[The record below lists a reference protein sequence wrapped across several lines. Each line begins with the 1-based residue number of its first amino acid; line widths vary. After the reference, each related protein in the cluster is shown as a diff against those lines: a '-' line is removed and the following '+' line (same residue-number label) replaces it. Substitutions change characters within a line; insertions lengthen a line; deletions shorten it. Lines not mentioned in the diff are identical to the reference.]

1 MNNLFADERPPLPQV
16 ILRPYQQ
23 QMVNAWQA
31 FIDKG
36 GQRGLIIA
44 ATGAGK
50 TVLFSSIVRA
60 MAESD
65 LGFTALALAH
75 RKELLEQIAGTMDK
89 IAPHLNCS
97 IHSGDLKADRISR
110 VVAASV
116 QSLAMPG
123 SEALQWLAPNLVIV
137 DEAHHCFVA
146 GTKVDGKP
154 IESFAVGDP
163 ILAYDHEGNV
173 HHSTVTAVMKNR
185 PRKLVRLTFSSGST
199 FICTPEHPI
208 YDADL
213 GQYIPAIDALE
224 RHCLCLLEPDHE
236 ESALPSTSHLSHLR
250 NGFSVRK
257 PSNLLLRRMPK
268 NRPEQ
273 GLHGPMRGL
282 RHRGSVQHQAPASRG
297 AKRKGLLLREL
308 QFDDQKRSGECDR
321 LRNEPQVCVRADEV
335 EESYAERF
343 ISSENGEHTQSHRA
357 SALCSDGQ
365 RFRTNRTPID
375 HVLRPRQGVGARI
388 CRSDT
393 DVSGERISDAL
404 QTRPRPSGND
414 DRRRVGRR
422 ISSESCSAGTRQEAG
437 RILGISRVDSVEVL
451 EPGSD
456 GKYGG
461 LCQDGF
467 VYNLEVEGFHNYFA
481 EGILVHNCAADSYQR
496 VVSRFGCYDE
506 PGTYLLGVTAT
517 PHRLDN
523 KALVGSA
530 SKAIFEEI
538 VFRYDIVQA
547 IKDGFLVDLRGYR
560 AQADVDL
567 SKVKTRAGEYVQSD
581 LEEAMNVDP
590 VNELALRSWKDAAA
604 GRQTIIFCSGVDH
617 AKKVA
622 EVFREGGIAAEAI
635 YGDMPRVE
643 REAAIE
649 RFRSGKTTVLTNMDI
664 LTEGF
669 DSQACS
675 CVVMLRPTKSWSLF
689 VQMCGRALRVLPGV
703 IDGLDNAPSRREAI
717 SRSPKIDCLVIDIV
731 GLTSSHQLTA
741 KANGQG
747 DPCLNALV
755 GLPSEMD
762 LEGRSVVEALEEFEE
777 LPEIVKA
784 AAFRRK
790 TSFSGLS
797 AVLTQVEMLAEI
809 EPPEEAVEA
818 GADLY
823 WMKIGD
829 SDYIVDCG
837 TSPQGIAR
845 SAAISADLLG
855 NLTLRLSSGDKSEGR
870 ALRDQEF
877 ELDADLQVAFIQ
889 AEAIIQKNF
898 FGVARLASRKAQW
911 RLGSPTQAQLSYLKS
926 CGIHEDVLH
935 TLTKGTASAMIGM
948 LRRKGIGPQ
957 KEVA

>member
-123 SEALQWLAPNLVIV
+123 SEALQWLAPNLVIC
-137 DEAHHCFVA
+137 DESHHA
-146 GTKVDGKP
+146 
-154 IESFAVGDP
+154 
-163 ILAYDHEGNV
+163 
-173 HHSTVTAVMKNR
+173 
-185 PRKLVRLTFSSGST
+185 
-199 FICTPEHPI
+199 
-208 YDADL
+208 
-213 GQYIPAIDALE
+213 
-224 RHCLCLLEPDHE
+224 
-236 ESALPSTSHLSHLR
+236 
-250 NGFSVRK
+250 
-257 PSNLLLRRMPK
+257 
-268 NRPEQ
+268 
-273 GLHGPMRGL
+273 
-282 RHRGSVQHQAPASRG
+282 
-297 AKRKGLLLREL
+297 
-308 QFDDQKRSGECDR
+308 
-321 LRNEPQVCVRADEV
+321 
-335 EESYAERF
+335 
-343 ISSENGEHTQSHRA
+343 
-357 SALCSDGQ
+357 
-365 RFRTNRTPID
+365 
-375 HVLRPRQGVGARI
+375 
-388 CRSDT
+388 
-393 DVSGERISDAL
+393 
-404 QTRPRPSGND
+404 
-414 DRRRVGRR
+414 
-422 ISSESCSAGTRQEAG
+422 
-437 RILGISRVDSVEVL
+437 
-451 EPGSD
+451 
-456 GKYGG
+456 
-461 LCQDGF
+461 
-467 VYNLEVEGFHNYFA
+467 
-481 EGILVHNCAADSYQR
+481 AADSYQR
-496 VVSRFGCYDE
+496 VFSRFGCYDE

-649 RFRSGKTTVLTNMDI
+649 RFRAGKTTVLTNMDI

-877 ELDADLQVAFIQ
+877 ELDSDLQVAFIQ